1 MHILINCRHI
11 MFFRIGML
19 CMCFYTAMN
28 IIIGLQF
35 VFKISII
42 VQSQSKLIDWNLE
55 CYLEEY
61 VLDGLGHAFSSFFC
75 FLTLVTFCD
84 GNVSTKATQ
93 WTCTKKL
100 FILRNLPIIL
110 LTAIRYLSTIK

>member
-1 MHILINCRHI
+1 

-19 CMCFYTAMN
+19 F
-28 IIIGLQF
+28 IGLQF

-42 VQSQSKLIDWNLE
+42 VHSQSKLIDWNLE

-75 FLTLVTFCD
+75 F
-84 GNVSTKATQ
+84 
-93 WTCTKKL
+93 
-100 FILRNLPIIL
+100 
-110 LTAIRYLSTIK
+110 IR